1 MRPTAEPHNERQF
14 GPLAVELGL
23 LTRAQHED
31 ALGIQ
36 SQLRE
41 LGVLPRPIPEI
52 CIEKG
57 YLTREQVAGVEIRL
71 RQKDEW
77 PKIPGYEI
85 LDRLGRGGMG
95 TVYKARQVSLDRT
108 VAIKVLAPRLEG
120 DEIFIGRFMTEA
132 KAVARLNHKNVIAG
146 IDVGEADGR
155 HFFVMEYVDGE
166 TTSRRLSREG
176 PLPEEDVISIGVQMA
191 KALSHAAEH
200 GLVHRDVKPQNIM
213 ITGRGVAKLCDLGLA
228 KNEEG
233 VTSTPASGR
242 SVGTPYY
249 ISPEQAK
256 GGEFADIRSD
266 IYSLGATLFHLAT
279 GEPPFGGSSA
289 LVIMTKQMTEPTPS
303 ARAINPRVSRD
314 LEQVLVRMMEKQKE
328 DRQQSPDELLE
339 DLRRLEGRVR
349 VGAPSAGV
357 RRRKAKRRAASRSST
372 PPGVI
377 IAAIGVVLLVVFAII
392 MGGGAGRQ
400 SDRRASTWKP
410 EADRALRGATEW
422 IESNPE
428 QAPAAKA
435 HRLQR
440 VIDSFPG
447 TSAAERAEEAIL
459 RMQSGR

>member
-1 MRPTAEPHNERQF
+1 M
-14 GPLAVELGL
+14 AVELGL
-23 LTRAQHED
+23 LTQAQHED
-31 ALGIQ
+31 AVGIQ

-120 DEIFIGRFMTEA
+120 DEVFIGRFMTEA

-146 IDVGEADGR
+146 IDVGEAAGR

-176 PLPEEDVISIGVQMA
+176 PLPEEDVISIGIQMA

-228 KNEEG
+228 KYDEG
-233 VTSTPASGR
+233 MTATPASGR

-279 GEPPFGGSSA
+279 GEPPFGGASA

-303 ARAINPRVSRD
+303 ARKINPRVSRD
-314 LEQVLVRMMEKQKE
+314 LEQILVRMMEKQKE

-339 DLRRLEGRVR
+339 DLRQLEGRVT
-349 VGAPSAGV
+349 PSAGGV
-357 RRRKAKRRAASRSST
+357 RRRRAKRRAASRSSI
-372 PPGVI
+372 PPGVF
-377 IAAIGVVLLVVFAII
+377 IAAIGIVLLVVFAII
-392 MGGGAGRQ
+392 MGGGSGSQ
-400 SDRRASTWKP
+400 TDRRASTWQP

-447 TSAAERAEEAIL
+447 TSAAERAGEAIQ